1 MNVGNLCSREKLTL
15 SSIVMGMKPTSRGT
29 ISISSKDPTDHPLI
43 DPNYL
48 DTEVDKYV
56 WREGLRTITKFMTGP
71 TVLGREVVSR
81 EVPVDGLEALSADA
95 SDELLDSR
103 MKTGAM

>member
-1 MNVGNLCSREKLTL
+1 
-15 SSIVMGMKPTSRGT
+15 MGMKPTSRGA

-48 DTEVDKYV
+48 DTEVDRYV
-56 WREGLRTITKFMTGP
+56 WREGLRTITKFTTGP
-71 TVLGREVVSR
+71 TVLGCEVISR
-81 EVPVDGLEALSADA
+81 EVPADGLESLSADA